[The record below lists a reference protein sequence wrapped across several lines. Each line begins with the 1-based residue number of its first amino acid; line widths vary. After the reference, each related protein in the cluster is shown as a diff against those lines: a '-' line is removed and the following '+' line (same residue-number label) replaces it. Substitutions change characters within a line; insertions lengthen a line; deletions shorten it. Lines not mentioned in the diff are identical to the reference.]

1 MTGDGQD
8 RQGTSPEARVRA
20 MLGLGPDAA
29 IDHDRAMELLARAL
43 ESLVSIDQVV
53 GGTWVQIAPGSGL
66 RPGTVKRAS
75 AAFLEGRSAAK
86 ELGEELGAARV
97 LAASMLAAVSRAGQ
111 VAWRHAARLAP
122 ERVEGLARSE
132 KKWNESVEFA
142 AWRKYRELAGELD
155 AASFETE
162 IMEAIAKYV
171 EDLAEKRRRAAA
183 GGAA

>member
-1 MTGDGQD
+1 MGDVGQ
-8 RQGTSPEARVRA
+8 GGHTNPEARVRA
-20 MLGLGPDAA
+20 ALGMGEGGR
-29 IDHDRAMELLARAL
+29 IDPELAMQLLARTL
-43 ESLVSIDQVV
+43 ESLVSVDQVV
-53 GGTWVQIAPGSGL
+53 GGTWEQIAPGSTL
-66 RPGTVKRAS
+66 RSGSVKKA
-75 AAFLEGRSAAK
+75 
-86 ELGEELGAARV
+86 AARFLDGKGGAGELDEQLAASRA

-111 VAWRHAARLAP
+111 VAWRHTARLAP

-155 AASFETE
+155 ASGFEGE

-171 EDLAEKRRRAAA
+171 EDLAQKRRRAA

>member
-1 MTGDGQD
+1 MGD
-8 RQGTSPEARVRA
+8 QGPANQAATPEARVRA
-20 MLGLGPDAA
+20 LLGLGGGGA

-43 ESLVSIDQVV
+43 ESLVAIDQVV
-53 GGTWVQIAPGSGL
+53 GGTWEQIAPGSGL
-66 RPGTVKRAS
+66 RPGAVKRAGS
-75 AAFLEGRSAAK
+75 AYLDGRSSEK
-86 ELGEELGAARV
+86 ELSEELAAARV

-142 AWRKYRELAGELD
+142 AWRKYKELAGELD

-171 EDLAEKRRRAAA
+171 EDLAEKRRRATA
-183 GGAA
+183 GGGA